1 LLGAPPSSG
10 GPLPLY
16 TDADV
21 QGPVIHALKGG
32 GWDVLRAI
40 EAFPERT
47 IDPIHFER
55 AVELGR
61 VLLTN
66 DEGQRQR
73 ARTWYREERFFPG
86 VMWWPRV
93 DYSGK
98 TPGDFLRAFEGL
110 AEQEEPFSPYPIIY
124 LIAKRR

>member
-1 LLGAPPSSG
+1 VAGRF
-10 GPLPLY
+10 PLY

-21 QGPVIHALKGG
+21 QGPVIRALKRE

-47 IDPIHFER
+47 LDPVHFER
-55 AVELGR
+55 AAELGR
-61 VLLTN
+61 VLVTN

-73 ARTWYREERFFPG
+73 ARGWYLEGRAFRG
-86 VMWWPRV
+86 VIWWPQV
-93 DYSGK
+93 DYEGK
-98 TPGDFLRAFEGL
+98 TPGDFLKAFETL
-110 AEQEEPFSPYPIIY
+110 AKQDDPFSPYPILY

>member
-1 LLGAPPSSG
+1 VAGRF
-10 GPLPLY
+10 PLY

-21 QGPVIHALKGG
+21 QGPVIHALKSA
-32 GWDVLRAI
+32 GWDVVRAI

-47 IDPIHFER
+47 VDPVHFER

-61 VLLTN
+61 VLVTN

-73 ARTWYREERFFPG
+73 ARAWYQDGRAFPG
-86 VMWWPRV
+86 VIWWPQV
-93 DYSGK
+93 DYVGK
-98 TPGDFLRAFEGL
+98 TPGDFLKAFEAL
-110 AEQEEPFSPYPIIY
+110 AEQENPFSPYPILY

>member
-1 LLGAPPSSG
+1 VAGRF
-10 GPLPLY
+10 PLY

-21 QGPVIHALKGG
+21 QGPVIHALKSA

-40 EAFPERT
+40 EAFPER
-47 IDPIHFER
+47 PAAPVHFER

-61 VLLTN
+61 VLVTN

-73 ARTWYREERFFPG
+73 ARAWYQQGQAFPG
-86 VMWWPRV
+86 VIWWPQV
-93 DYSGK
+93 DYVGK
-98 TPGDFLRAFEGL
+98 TPGDFLTAFEAL
-110 AEQEEPFSPYPIIY
+110 AEQETPFSPYPILY